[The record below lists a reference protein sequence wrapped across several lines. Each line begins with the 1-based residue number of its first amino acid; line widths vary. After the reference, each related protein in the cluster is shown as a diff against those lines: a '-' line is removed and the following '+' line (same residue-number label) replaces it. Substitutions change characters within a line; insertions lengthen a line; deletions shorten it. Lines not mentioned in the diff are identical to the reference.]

1 MPHKNTNK
9 AYGVTSV
16 SLRALRLAPHTVLT
30 PLCQK
35 GLAQVPRTEVR
46 DEKWVFQPTIN
57 VFCRKCK
64 RILCMYA
71 AGTVL
76 ILARQQ
82 HFLEALRFG
91 KSNFFPLEFMVEF
104 QTVMDHRNILF

>member
-1 MPHKNTNK
+1 
-9 AYGVTSV
+9 
-16 SLRALRLAPHTVLT
+16 
-30 PLCQK
+30 
-35 GLAQVPRTEVR
+35 
-46 DEKWVFQPTIN
+46 
-57 VFCRKCK
+57 
-64 RILCMYA
+64 MYA